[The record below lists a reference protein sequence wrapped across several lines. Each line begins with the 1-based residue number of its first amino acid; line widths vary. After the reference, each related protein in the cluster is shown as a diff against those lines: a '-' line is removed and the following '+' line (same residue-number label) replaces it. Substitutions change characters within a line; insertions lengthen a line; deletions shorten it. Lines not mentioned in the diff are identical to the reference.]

1 MEKVES
7 FELDHTRVKA
17 PYVRLCGVTQ
27 GPRGD
32 RVSKF
37 DLRFL
42 QPNAEAFGTAA
53 LHALEHLLA
62 HGIREHLDG
71 VIDLSPMGCRT
82 GFYLT
87 VWGEVSPAQVKQ
99 ALEKGTRSPG
109 EALRRRAVRLAI
121 AGLVLSGP
129 RICEICIITKAFLW
143 EIYGEWEWNFLKM
156 LRVPKIFRISPHEN
170 RETLNA
176 PKMSYL
182 CTFFYSYFYF
192 GSFGIPEVAACR
204 W

>member
-99 ALEKGTRSPG
+99 ALEK
-109 EALRRRAVRLAI
+109 ALEEVLRAEEVPAANARQC
-121 AGLVLSGP
+121 GNYRDQG
-129 RICEICIITKAFLW
+129 ICEICIGQRLFFGDLRGVRKFFEKNVACPEKYSEFRLTK
-143 EIYGEWEWNFLKM
+143 IVK
-156 LRVPKIFRISPHEN
+156 R
-170 RETLNA
+170 
-176 PKMSYL
+176 
-182 CTFFYSYFYF
+182 
-192 GSFGIPEVAACR
+192 
-204 W
+204 